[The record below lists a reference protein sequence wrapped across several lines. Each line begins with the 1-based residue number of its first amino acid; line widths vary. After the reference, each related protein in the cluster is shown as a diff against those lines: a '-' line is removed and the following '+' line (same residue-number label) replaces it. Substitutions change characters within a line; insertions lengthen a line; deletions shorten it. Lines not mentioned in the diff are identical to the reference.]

1 MKRNFLLLG
10 LAVFTL
16 TSFSKIDGDKKY
28 IKKTAIV
35 EQTNNGEKLIAKSDC
50 VGCHKLDKK
59 LIGPSY
65 LDIAKKY
72 PNNDKNVT
80 YLVGKIIK
88 GGSGVWGT
96 MPMSAH
102 SSLKKEDAKSMA
114 QYILGLKKGFKKRI
128 KVRGTLIPLLHGLS
142 E

>member
-1 MKRNFLLLG
+1 MT
-10 LAVFTL
+10 LA
-16 TSFSKIDGDKKY
+16 SFSTIDSDKKY
-28 IKKTAIV
+28 IKKTAVV
-35 EQTNNGEKLIAKSDC
+35 EQSNDGERLIAKSDC

-65 LDIAKKY
+65 VEIAKKY

-102 SSLKKEDAKSMA
+102 SALKKEDAKSMVK
-114 QYILGLKKGFKKRI
+114 YILSLKK
-128 KVRGTLIPLLHGLS
+128 
-142 E
+142 

>member
-1 MKRNFLLLG
+1 MKRTFLLFG
-10 LAVFTL
+10 LAMLTL
-16 TSFSKIDGDKKY
+16 TSFSRIDSYKKY
-28 IKKTAIV
+28 IKKTTIEV
-35 EQTNNGEKLIAKSDC
+35 QSNDGEKLIAKSDC

-59 LIGPSY
+59 LIGPAY

-72 PNNDKNVT
+72 PNTDKNINSLADKV
-80 YLVGKIIK
+80 IK

-114 QYILGLKKGFKKRI
+114 QYILGLKK
-128 KVRGTLIPLLHGLS
+128 
-142 E
+142 